1 MQYTDEERAED
12 VALLQEVLSGRKQRW
27 TFQADH
33 EDVEDLENLPTFP
46 ATRTTLP
53 KTRIE
58 EKLLLVDYLFEE
70 GEEAEGPYSW
80 IENQCTQWVVASVI
94 VLNAILFGLE
104 TDIQSPIWVPLE
116 HAILIF
122 FTGEQIIRLARYG
135 LSYFGSLGN
144 WFDLLIVSM
153 GAADLWFMPF
163 AGWLMGQTDTK
174 SSVLQAM
181 QLLRLLRI
189 TRLIRIVRIIPPL
202 YSLAVGIGEALQSMF
217 WVLIFLFMML
227 YACAILT
234 ARCLGISPEELQSEG
249 SEGSR
254 AEEVRLMFHGVLTS
268 MFVLFESITCWS
280 LMTFVPLFDVS
291 SISRVMAV
299 IFYIF
304 ANWGLLAVMTG
315 VVSEK
320 MMATKERLTQETD
333 DGPKHEHGSASMA
346 HLEVMLVDFFKRAD
360 TDGSGSV
367 SKDEFNSMLLCT
379 DIMKPVMEESNL
391 DAQDFGELFDWLDSD
406 KDGCVNID
414 EFLRGFRWLVATVD
428 PKGLLKLEE
437 ELSGDFHRLT
447 KRMVDH
453 VNHCFDQFLESVYVP
468 LRKISA
474 ITEQIQRL
482 DRLITTLLR
491 CPEEMEGKIECASLD
506 KVEARLTKKL
516 ETLAEAVQKLEDLEA
531 QGLVKLVEQGR
542 HSTMKSVSSDAEFTS
557 ETLQDPF
564 AWRKMASGMLSEM
577 PPLDDTNEDLIF
589 FEPVVETL
597 SDIANDDQEELPKGI
612 GRSERAQMPNMGPVQ
627 RRSCLV

>member
-1 MQYTDEERAED
+1 M
-12 VALLQEVLSGRKQRW
+12 
-27 TFQADH
+27 
-33 EDVEDLENLPTFP
+33 
-46 ATRTTLP
+46 
-53 KTRIE
+53 
-58 EKLLLVDYLFEE
+58 
-70 GEEAEGPYSW
+70 
-80 IENQCTQWVVASVI
+80 
-94 VLNAILFGLE
+94 
-104 TDIQSPIWVPLE
+104 
-116 HAILIF
+116 
-122 FTGEQIIRLARYG
+122 
-135 LSYFGSLGN
+135 
-144 WFDLLIVSM
+144 M
-153 GAADLWFMPF
+153 GITDLWVMPLI
-163 AGWLMGQTDTK
+163 GWLIGQTDTK

-234 ARCLGISPEELQSEG
+234 ARCLGVSPEDEIAEEG
-249 SEGSR
+249 SK
-254 AEEVRLMFHGVLTS
+254 AEEVRLMFHGVLPS

-291 SISRVMAV
+291 STSRVVAV

-333 DGPKHEHGSASMA
+333 DGPKHEPGSASMA
-346 HLEVMLVDFFKRAD
+346 HLEMMLVDFFKRAD

-367 SKDEFNSMLLCT
+367 SKDEFNNMLLCT
-379 DIMKPVMEESNL
+379 DIMKPVMEQSAL

-414 EFLRGFRWLVATVD
+414 EFLRGFRWLVATID

-437 ELSGDFHRLT
+437 ELAGDFHRLT
-447 KRMVDH
+447 RRMVDH
-453 VNHCFDQFLESVYVP
+453 VNHCFDQLLESVSVP

-482 DRLITTLLR
+482 DRLITALLR
-491 CPEEMEGKIECASLD
+491 CPEELEGKIECASLD
-506 KVEARLTKKL
+506 QVEARLAKKL
-516 ETLAEAVQKLEDLEA
+516 EMLEQAVKKLDKLQAQGVVKLDRKLE
-531 QGLVKLVEQGR
+531 
-542 HSTMKSVSSDAEFTS
+542 SVSSM
-557 ETLQDPF
+557 QDLDTNSPWS
-564 AWRKMASGMLSEM
+564 WRKMASGISGTMDL
-577 PPLDDTNEDLIF
+577 PVQDLIF
-589 FEPVVETL
+589 FEPASSLDDME
-597 SDIANDDQEELPKGI
+597 NDDQEELPKGI
-612 GRSERAQMPNMGPVQ
+612 GRASGAVWWGV
-627 RRSCLV
+627 